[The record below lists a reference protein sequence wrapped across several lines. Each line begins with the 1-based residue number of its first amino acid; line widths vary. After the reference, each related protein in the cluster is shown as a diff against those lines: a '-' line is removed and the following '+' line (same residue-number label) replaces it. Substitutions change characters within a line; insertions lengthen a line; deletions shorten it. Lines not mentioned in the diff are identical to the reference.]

1 MNSVMTISHYWVLCG
16 TVVEYRSTESA
27 SLRLNFSKEIKISS
41 LLLARCLVV
50 RPPSRH
56 VHEQNTI
63 HSPTKSRNFESCHWI
78 DKRSIDIFLPLITSA
93 AVWELSLKCFDWFRP
108 VYQCNVFV
116 PESILFLS
124 RFSFYRKKDNN
135 KKNVSD
141 YFPVKTKRKSKN
153 KQTNKYNDAY
163 FWNRTVKLNGKVLKL
178 VDDRTLPDLAP
189 KSVPGDEPLN
199 LPPLTFGFYVIP
211 KVSAS
216 ACG

>member
-16 TVVEYRSTESA
+16 TVLEYRSTESA
-27 SLRLNFSKEIKISS
+27 SLRLNFLKEIKISS

-63 HSPTKSRNFESCHWI
+63 HSPKKSRNFESCHWI
-78 DKRSIDIFLPLITSA
+78 DKRSIDIFLPLITSD

-153 KQTNKYNDAY
+153 KQTNKQIQ
-163 FWNRTVKLNGKVLKL
+163 RCLLLKQ
-178 VDDRTLPDLAP
+178 DRQP
-189 KSVPGDEPLN
+189 
-199 LPPLTFGFYVIP
+199 
-211 KVSAS
+211 
-216 ACG
+216 

>member
-1 MNSVMTISHYWVLCG
+1 MNSVMTISHHWVVCG

-27 SLRLNFSKEIKISS
+27 SLRLNFSKEVKISS

-56 VHEQNTI
+56 VHEQNMI
-63 HSPTKSRNFESCHWI
+63 HSPKKSRNFESCHWI

-108 VYQCNVFV
+108 VFQCNVFV

-141 YFPVKTKRKSKN
+141 YFPVTTQRKSKN

-189 KSVPGDEPLN
+189 KSVPGDEPLS

-211 KVSAS
+211 KAFAS

>member
-1 MNSVMTISHYWVLCG
+1 MTISHHWVVCG

-27 SLRLNFSKEIKISS
+27 SLRLNFSKEVKISS

-63 HSPTKSRNFESCHWI
+63 HSPKKSRNFESCHWI

-93 AVWELSLKCFDWFRP
+93 AVWELSLNCFDWFRP
-108 VYQCNVFV
+108 AYQCNVFV
-116 PESILFLS
+116 LESILFLS

-141 YFPVKTKRKSKN
+141 YFPVKTQRKSKN

-163 FWNRTVKLNGKVLKL
+163 FWNRTVRLNGKVLKL

-189 KSVPGDEPLN
+189 KSVPGDEPLS

-211 KVSAS
+211 KAFAS